1 MNPFAEQLPPHDIEA
16 EEAVIAACM
25 VPDGWAQ
32 MSEVAAMVSPSDFFR
47 EHHGWIFDAE
57 LDLWRRG
64 KEPNQILVGHELAR
78 RDLLEKAG
86 GQGFL
91 TDVIRRLPTALGA
104 VFYAEIVARTA
115 VYRRGISLFTAAIA
129 KAYEAP
135 PDPSDVF
142 DWASSQLNAMSGG
155 STKAL
160 TRSMAEILQGSDRR
174 PGLIEQ
180 TAEFLDAP
188 EEIRGLPTGWEEL
201 DAMLNGLVD
210 SRLYVVLADTSVGKS
225 FFCHFIAWWLAR
237 QGIPVHIVSTEMSDD
252 EVAERMCYMEAGV
265 DPEAIRG
272 RGATDEEK
280 QRIGMAQTVALEWP
294 VYITAVGKIRSDV
307 LEAEARR
314 MHAKG
319 CRALFVD
326 HLQHIR
332 VKGATGVA
340 VIEEATST
348 VKHVAVSLGYPVV
361 LVSHINR
368 SSLDGGIGLHSGK
381 GGSSIEQDAN
391 VVLTLEPVIQDE
403 FSHELRV
410 MTRKELNDFKAR
422 FHFVPIRLTSGKS
435 RSGGQSVLYRK
446 LAFSQ
451 GGRFIPMEETA

>member
-25 VPDGWAQ
+25 VELGWSQ
-32 MSEVAAMVSPSDFFR
+32 LPEVAATVSPSDFFR
-47 EHHGWIFDAE
+47 EHNGWIFDAILE
-57 LDLWRRG
+57 VWRRG
-64 KEPNQILVGHELAR
+64 ANPNQILVAAELAR
-78 RDLLEKAG
+78 LDRLEPVG
-86 GQGFL
+86 GRHFL
-91 TDVIRRLPTALGA
+91 TEIIYKLPTALGA
-104 VFYAEIVARTA
+104 VFYAEIVARAA
-115 VYRRGISLFTAAIA
+115 VYRRSISLFTAAIE
-129 KAYEAP
+129 KAYKAP
-135 PDPSDVF
+135 VDTSEVF
-142 DWASSQLNAMSGG
+142 DWASRQLTALSSGSA
-155 STKAL
+155 STL
-160 TRSMAEILQGSDRR
+160 TRSMAEILQGSDRL

-180 TAEFLDAP
+180 TAEFLGAP

-237 QGIPVHIVSTEMSDD
+237 QGIPVHIVSTEMSFD

-265 DPEAIRG
+265 DQEAIRA
-272 RGATDEEK
+272 RGATDDEK
-280 QRIGMAQTVALEWP
+280 RRIGMAQTVALEWP
-294 VYITAVGKIRSDV
+294 VYITAVGKLRVDV

-314 MHAKG
+314 LHAKG
-319 CRALFVD
+319 VKALFVD
-326 HLQHIR
+326 HLQHLR
-332 VKGATGVA
+332 AKGLTGVA
-340 VIEEATST
+340 VIEEATSV
-348 VKHVAVSLGYPVV
+348 VKDIAVKLAYPVV

-368 SSLDGGIGLHSGK
+368 SSLEGGIGLHSGK

-422 FHFVPIRLTSGKS
+422 WHFVPIRLTSGKS
-435 RSGGQSVLYRK
+435 RSGGQTVLYRK

-451 GGRFIPMEETA
+451 GGRFIPMEATA